1 MNDKTFLD
9 TNVLIYAIALSDP
22 RRERARDLLA
32 QGGVISV
39 QVLNEFAFVTRR
51 KLQMPWGEVKEALQ
65 AVQILCPEPAPITID
80 THQLALRIAER
91 YRYGVYDGLIAA
103 SALETGCATLFSEDL
118 QNGQVIDD
126 RLTIRNPF
134 A

>member
-22 RRERARDLLA
+22 RRERARELLA

-80 THQLALRIAER
+80 THQLALRIAES
-91 YRYGVYDGLIAA
+91 YRYGIYDGLIAA
-103 SALETGCATLFSEDL
+103 SALETGCATLFSEDF